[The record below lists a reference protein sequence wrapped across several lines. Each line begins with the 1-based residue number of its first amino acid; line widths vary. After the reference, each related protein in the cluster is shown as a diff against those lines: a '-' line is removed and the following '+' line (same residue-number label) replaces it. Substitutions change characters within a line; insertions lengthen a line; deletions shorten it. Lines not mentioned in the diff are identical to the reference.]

1 MPGAGFNES
10 AFLWQ
15 TLRNNQ
21 REATD
26 FLKQFYPPGFQ
37 YPEFASSFKAE
48 FFSPDTWANIFQA
61 SGAKYIVFVAKHHD
75 GFSMWP
81 SSNSFNWNS
90 MDVGPKLDL
99 LGELFS
105 AVRRNSDLKIGV
117 YYSLFEFFND
127 LYLRDKESNF
137 TRNDFIQVKS

>member
-1 MPGAGFNES
+1 
-10 AFLWQ
+10 
-15 TLRNNQ
+15 
-21 REATD
+21 
-26 FLKQFYPPGFQ
+26 
-37 YPEFASSFKAE
+37 
-48 FFSPDTWANIFQA
+48 
-61 SGAKYIVFVAKHHD
+61 
-75 GFSMWP
+75 
-81 SSNSFNWNS
+81 

-137 TRNDFIQVKS
+137 TRNDFIQVKNWERIYFCFDQSLIQKLAAKRQLILLEGILDLNHW

>member
-1 MPGAGFNES
+1 
-10 AFLWQ
+10 
-15 TLRNNQ
+15 
-21 REATD
+21 
-26 FLKQFYPPGFQ
+26 
-37 YPEFASSFKAE
+37 
-48 FFSPDTWANIFQA
+48 
-61 SGAKYIVFVAKHHD
+61 
-75 GFSMWP
+75 MWP

-137 TRNDFIQVKS
+137 TKNDYIEVKKEREFISVLIRV